1 MTGRTAEAVA
11 LDAASHP
18 RSRTAPVRIVH
29 LGLGAFH
36 RAHLAWYTDRADP
49 AREWGIAAFTGRRP
63 DAALVLGAQDG
74 LYTLVERGPDGDR
87 FEVIESLVEAR
98 DGADVARLRELL
110 ARPEVAIVSLTITEP
125 AYLVTADGR
134 LDTGSP
140 EVSDDIARVSSV
152 LAGDASPAP
161 STMPGRLVAGL
172 AARRDAD
179 VGGLSVV
186 SCDNLSRNG
195 QVTRAAVLGMAE
207 EVDPDLRAWIE
218 REIAFVD
225 TSVDRIT
232 PRTTDD
238 DVELVQQATQ
248 LHDRSPVVTEPFRSW
263 VLAGE
268 FPAGRPSWEDA
279 GAVFVDDIEPFERR
293 KLWLLNAAHSLLAYS
308 GIARGHAT
316 VAEALADADCA
327 RWVEELWDEA
337 AGLLRDPALD
347 LDRYRADLRDR
358 FANARIAHHLTQIAE
373 DGTAK
378 LRARAVPVL
387 RGEREAGRSGAA
399 AARLI
404 AAWMDHVAGSA
415 DPAQLPDARRD
426 DIADALAAP
435 GEERTVR
442 LLALLDTA
450 LADDAEVVALI
461 EERSRELHA
470 AAGTEGTR

>member
-1 MTGRTAEAVA
+1 MTGPTAAVVA
-11 LDAASHP
+11 LGAESRP

-36 RAHLAWYTDRADP
+36 RAHLAWYTDQVDP

-98 DGADVARLRELL
+98 DGADLARLRELL

-134 LDTGSP
+134 LDTSP
-140 EVSDDIARVSSV
+140 DVSDDIARVRAV
-152 LAGDASPAP
+152 LAGDAAP
-161 STMPGRLVAGL
+161 TPTTMPGRLVAGL

-179 VGGLSVV
+179 AGGLAVV

-195 QVTRAAVLGMAE
+195 QVTRVAVLGMAGH
-207 EVDPDLRAWIE
+207 VDPGLREWIE
-218 REIAFVD
+218 REVAFVD

-238 DVELVQQATQ
+238 DVELVQQATRM
-248 LHDRSPVVTEPFRSW
+248 HDRSPVVTEPFRSW
-263 VLAGE
+263 VLAGS
-268 FPAGRPSWEDA
+268 FPAGRPRWEDA
-279 GAVFVDDIEPFERR
+279 GAVFVEDIEPFERR
-293 KLWLLNAAHSLLAYS
+293 KLWLLNGAHSLLAYA
-308 GIARGHAT
+308 GLARGHAT

-337 AGLLRDPALD
+337 AGHLHDPALD
-347 LDRYRADLRDR
+347 LGKYRADLRDR

-387 RGEREAGRSGAA
+387 RAEREAGRSGAA

-404 AAWMDHVAGSA
+404 AAWMDHVGASA
-415 DPAQLPDARRD
+415 DPARLPDARRD
-426 DIADALAAP
+426 AIAETLAGPA
-435 GEERTVR
+435 EERTVR
-442 LLALLDTA
+442 LLSLLDSA
-450 LADDAEVVALI
+450 LADDADVVALI

-470 AAGTEGTR
+470 TAGTEGTR